1 MTTADFDND
10 GNIDVLSC
18 LNRYGRVDWYK
29 NDSSGNF
36 SDPQII
42 SIANATIS
50 PIYTADFDND
60 GDIDVLSA
68 SYNYD
73 KIAWYKNLLINID
86 TNNNDIGIKVYPN
99 PVKNVLYVEQDVAM
113 PTSYI
118 LYNTAG
124 SIVLQGSFATLTK
137 TISVE
142 NLPRGMYYLQMNGE
156 VFKVVK
162 F

>member
-1 MTTADFDND
+1 M
-10 GNIDVLSC
+10 

-73 KIAWYKNLLINID
+73 KIAWYKI
-86 TNNNDIGIKVYPN
+86 Y
-99 PVKNVLYVEQDVAM
+99 
-113 PTSYI
+113 
-118 LYNTAG
+118 
-124 SIVLQGSFATLTK
+124 
-137 TISVE
+137 
-142 NLPRGMYYLQMNGE
+142 
-156 VFKVVK
+156 
-162 F
+162 